1 MAVKKALSHFFCRT
15 GFGIWMLDLLTPSDD
30 WARSW

>member
-1 MAVKKALSHFFCRT
+1 MAVKKALSHFRPT
-15 GFGIWMLDLLTPSDD
+15 GFCIWMLDLLTLSDD